1 MLNTESNSQ
10 DLCGGSCRKEK
21 AEEMEIAMTMG
32 MGMNLAM
39 EAETADNYKIRIL
52 KKPDVTD
59 LAGEKVMIDFE
70 SGKYFM
76 LTGSAN
82 DIWDMLYDGAESK
95 SIMAALTEIYDVD
108 ACVCREGVMKFLVEL
123 ENIGFISLD
132 KCN

>member
-1 MLNTESNSQ
+1 MLNIESSSR
-10 DLCGGSCRKEK
+10 DLCGGSRRKEK
-21 AEEMEIAMTMG
+21 AEDMEIAMAVG
-32 MGMNLAM
+32 RGMNLAT
-39 EAETADNYKIRIL
+39 EADTVDNYSIRIL

-95 SIMAALTEIYDVD
+95 NIVTALTEIYDVD
-108 ACVCREGVMKFLVEL
+108 TCACREGVMKFLGEL

-132 KCN
+132 KRN

>member
-1 MLNTESNSQ
+1 
-10 DLCGGSCRKEK
+10 
-21 AEEMEIAMTMG
+21 MT
-32 MGMNLAM
+32 
-39 EAETADNYKIRIL
+39 DNYRIKIL

-82 DIWDMLYDGAESK
+82 EIWDLLDEGTESE
-95 SIMAALTEIYDVD
+95 SIVTDLMEIYEVESD
-108 ACVCREGVMKFLVEL
+108 VCREGVMKFLNEL
-123 ENIGFISLD
+123 VDIGFIAIE